1 MEQQEKFQPEE
12 PKLGYVFV
20 RILIYVLVFMFLSA
34 IFSIPVMIWVG
45 VYETSV
51 YTLPQYAAL
60 QTSILFAAFLPALFM
75 LKYFDHR
82 PFKELGLGIKG
93 RGKDIL
99 LGMLA
104 AGVLYGVGFGISLA
118 LGAVEIVGLDVNVIN
133 LAGSFGVCLLVALT
147 EEIMVRG
154 YILGRLLQTKMNKFI
169 SLGISSVIFSLMHM
183 FNPNTAFLPMLNLFL
198 AGCLLGVAF
207 VYKRNLLF
215 TNSLHLFWNWFQ
227 GPVLG
232 YKVSGISLCPSFVKL
247 KLPEDTIING
257 GAFGFEGSVICTA
270 LMILM
275 TVGIIWYFEKAD
287 RLRHS

>member
-207 VYKRNLLF
+207 LYTR
-215 TNSLHLFWNWFQ
+215 Q